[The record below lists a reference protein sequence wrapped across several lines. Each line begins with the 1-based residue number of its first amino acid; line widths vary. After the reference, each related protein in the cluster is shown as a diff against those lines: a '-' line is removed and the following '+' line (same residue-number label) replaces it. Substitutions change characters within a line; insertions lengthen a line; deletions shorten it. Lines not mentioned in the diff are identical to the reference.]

1 MLRVSDSVLTHSSC
15 TSSNTPAQPPND
27 ICENAVFITPVLD
40 ESVVAS
46 GTTMNATIT
55 SFPCTQGGLYSN
67 NPSVFYSFR
76 GTGGRVRLSTC
87 SAETNFDAIILVD
100 DNPSSI
106 CGSGNPFCTPLVSI
120 EDFECGLVSNGTTA
134 SSVELVTVF
143 DQLYEV
149 AVVGQFAGETGNFGL
164 TFLEYRPPA
173 NDKCERSIR
182 ISPTTDSETLAA
194 EGNTLNATKGEFPCT
209 QGALYQESKVIYYD
223 FLGRGGKVRLST
235 CANETNFD
243 TVILV
248 DDSPDA
254 LCGAGEPF
262 CNPLVAADVL
272 DVCESSAGGTS
283 LEFFTTLGQLYEVAI
298 GGRSAIDVGNFGLK
312 FLEYVLP
319 TNDECEGAIRLVNGT
334 EVFGST
340 LNATHTVFP
349 CTQGELYDGTPGVFF
364 DFVGTGGRVTLTT
377 CSVFTNFQTTILVD
391 ESANTICGS
400 GNPFCVPVVS
410 SQGICEST
418 DVATSIVELDTVAG
432 QVYEVAVVGRSVIDV
447 GNFGLLLD
455 AGTAPELSN
464 FSSPES
470 TLTPEVGN
478 VTSAPTPAFVPV
490 DFSSPAPTVASSS
503 YEPTPYPFAS
513 SGAVP
518 RLDSSCLSEVSIA
531 MGVLCI
537 FLHL

>member
-1 MLRVSDSVLTHSSC
+1 M
-15 TSSNTPAQPPND
+15 
-27 ICENAVFITPVLD
+27 FITPLLD

-87 SAETNFDAIILVD
+87 SAETNFDALILVD

-120 EDFECGLVSNGTTA
+120 EDFECGLTSNGTTA

-149 AVVGQFAGETGNFGL
+149 AVVGQFAGDAGNFGL
-164 TFLEYRPPA
+164 TFLEYRPPV
-173 NDKCERSIR
+173 NDKCERAIR
-182 ISPTTDSETLAA
+182 ISPTTDDSETLAA

-209 QGALYQESKVIYYD
+209 QGALHQESKVIYYD
-223 FLGRGGKVRLST
+223 FIGRGGKVRLST
-235 CANETNFD
+235 CANETDFD
-243 TVILV
+243 TLILV

-254 LCGAGEPF
+254 LCDAGEPF

-272 DVCESSAGGTS
+272 DVCELSAGGTT

-319 TNDECEGAIRLVNGT
+319 ENDECEGAIRLFDGT
-334 EVFGST
+334 EVSAST

-364 DFVGTGGRVTLTT
+364 DFVGTGERVTLTT
-377 CSVFTNFQTTILVD
+377 CSVFTNFETTILVD

-410 SQGICEST
+410 SQEICEST
-418 DVATSIVELDTVAG
+418 GIATSIVEVDTVAG
-432 QVYEVAVVGRSVIDV
+432 QVYEVAVVGRSESDV
-447 GNFGLLLD
+447 GTFGLLLD
-455 AGTAPELSN
+455 AGTAAQFTVAPELSN
-464 FSSPES
+464 FSTPEFTS
-470 TLTPEVGN
+470 TPEVGN
-478 VTSAPTPAFVPV
+478 MTSAPTPAFALV
-490 DFSSPAPTVASSS
+490 DFTSPAPTVASSS
-503 YEPTPYPFAS
+503 NEPTPYPFAS

-518 RLDSSCLSEVSIA
+518 RLVSSYPKRVSIA
-531 MGVLCI
+531 MGVLYS